1 MLIYKNSLFF
11 QADTTCDNEKTEMN
25 HSTTV
30 EGCGNV
36 SSKTPQLGESPL
48 SNDELI
54 NSPLSPDYP
63 PPVSMGPTSPDT
75 TYATSVA
82 SARTTTNSATD
93 ESEKCSGKV
102 VKQESDKNSEAVIKM
117 ESELELKNETSNKC
131 NDVKYSERESSEVQV
146 KHEPPDKVDVKFQT
160 DWSSAKSVVD
170 STISSCQATANS
182 TVNASHGKSHSSSSS
197 SSRDKK
203 SSSRDQSDKRHCS
216 RCYRR
221 SKIKRASIGVQCK
234 RDRRNSS
241 SINVKSSSQAISLG
255 DPCSDNM
262 RLNLQ
267 TKTCKVLG
275 KHNKFSCLEGLK
287 YKRFIN
293 IETYP
298 NGGATVVHMYQD
310 EIDTLTKEQ
319 VEELAQEFFKVSSSF
334 ANQTK
339 RFIYLNII

>member
-1 MLIYKNSLFF
+1 
-11 QADTTCDNEKTEMN
+11 MN
-25 HSTTV
+25 HSNSI
-30 EGCGNV
+30 EACGNV
-36 SSKTPQLGESPL
+36 SSKTPKIGQSPL
-48 SNDELI
+48 TNEELI
-54 NSPLSPDYP
+54 NSPFSPDYP
-63 PPVSMGPTSPDT
+63 PPVSVGPTSPDT

-82 SARTTTNSATD
+82 LATATTTDPTTT
-93 ESEKCSGKV
+93 
-102 VKQESDKNSEAVIKM
+102 QESDKCMNNKVVKREMDKNLETVIKI
-117 ESELELKNETSNKC
+117 ESEVDVKNETCTSNKC
-131 NDVKYSERESSEVQV
+131 NDIKYSSEVQV
-146 KHEPPDKVDVKFQT
+146 KHEPPDKVDVKLET
-160 DWSSAKSVVD
+160 DWSSTKSVVD
-170 STISSCQATANS
+170 STITSCQATANS
-182 TVNASHGKSHSSSSS
+182 TVNTSHGKSHSSSSS

-203 SSSRDQSDKRHCS
+203 SSRDQSDKRHCS

-241 SINVKSSSQAISLG
+241 SINTKSSSQAMSLG
-255 DPCSDNM
+255 NPGIDNM

-275 KHNKFSCLEGLK
+275 KQNKFECLESLK
-287 YKRFIN
+287 YKKFIN

-334 ANQTK
+334 YSNSE
-339 RFIYLNII
+339 Y